1 MSHKRGWNEIELDR
15 ELDGEFVKEQSITKL
30 IILEEPKIPDN
41 GFNSTVKTRVQCN
54 DKKESIG
61 IWTLNKQSKNAL
73 IDKFGSD
80 SIKMVGKEIPVTHE
94 SYGRGKF
101 TINVNKTE
109 LDKKQTVIAK

>member
-1 MSHKRGWNEIELDR
+1 M
-15 ELDGEFVKEQSITKL
+15 

-41 GFNSTVKTRVQCN
+41 GFNHTVKARVQCN

-80 SIKMVGKEIPVTHE
+80 SLKMVGQQIPVMPE

-101 TINVNKTE
+101 TINVNSKE
-109 LDKKQTVIAK
+109 LLKKQSVIIE